1 MNDRLPYFE
10 GKQKN
15 KYNRNPISLG
25 RSFLPKKLNM
35 KPALFSFEQEMS
47 LCLRDRKAA
56 SESNGDSFH
65 DKVEEL

>member
-10 GKQKN
+10 GNQKN
-15 KYNRNPISLG
+15 EYNRNPISLG

-35 KPALFSFEQEMS
+35 KPALSLEQEMS
-47 LCLRDRKAA
+47 LCLRDGKAA
-56 SESNGDSFH
+56 SESNGDSFY